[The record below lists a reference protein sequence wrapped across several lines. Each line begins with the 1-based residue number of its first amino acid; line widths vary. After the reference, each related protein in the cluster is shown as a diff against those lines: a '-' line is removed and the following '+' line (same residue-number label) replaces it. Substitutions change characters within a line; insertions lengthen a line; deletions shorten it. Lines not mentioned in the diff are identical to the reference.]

1 MWKIKEYDRKRNRRL
16 LLFIPVSLIALLAI
30 LFSLERSQVVERIFT
45 VGYEGP
51 PRFVPTITII
61 EEKGIE
67 SDVTMPELHRMVA
80 QKIVLEDEEAEE
92 EEDAKKKSS
101 DAREDLEEPILDDQI
116 GKFNLRSYKTRAE
129 VPYRENY
136 VILKMVKPDYPPEA
150 IEKGL
155 EGYVVVEL
163 YIGIDGTVAEAW
175 IRSAYGG
182 ASFETASLEAVRQF
196 LFKPIT
202 ENGAPVPF
210 WVSFLI
216 TFKQQS

>member
-16 LLFIPVSLIALLAI
+16 LLFIPISMIALLVI
-30 LFSLERSQVVERIFT
+30 LLSLERSQVIERIFT

-51 PRFVPTITII
+51 TRFVPTITII

-80 QKIVLEDEEAEE
+80 QKIVVEDEKPE
-92 EEDAKKKSS
+92 EEDTRKKSS
-101 DAREDLEEPILDDQI
+101 DTREELEDPILDDQV
-116 GKFNLRSYKTRAE
+116 GKSTYRSHKTRAE
-129 VPYRENY
+129 VPYREDY
-136 VILKMVKPDYPPEA
+136 VILKMVKPEYPPEA

-155 EGYVVVEL
+155 EGYVIVEL
-163 YIGIDGTVAEAW
+163 YIDTNGTVTEAW
-175 IRSAYGG
+175 IRSAYGDKT
-182 ASFETASLEAVRQF
+182 FEIASLKAVRRF

-202 ENGAPVPF
+202 ENGAPIPF

-216 TFKQQS
+216 TFKQQG

>member
-16 LLFIPVSLIALLAI
+16 LLFIPVSLIALLVI

-51 PRFVPTITII
+51 PRFVPTITIV

-67 SDVTMPELHRMVA
+67 SEVTMPERHRMVA
-80 QKIVLEDEEAEE
+80 QKIVLENEEPEDKDAE
-92 EEDAKKKSS
+92 KKSS

-116 GKFNLRSYKTRAE
+116 GKANLRSHKTRAE
-129 VPYRENY
+129 VPYREDY

-155 EGYVVVEL
+155 EGYVIVEL
-163 YIGIDGTVAEAW
+163 YIGTDGTVEEAW
-175 IRSAYGG
+175 VRSAYG
-182 ASFETASLEAVRQF
+182 AKSFEIASLEAVRQF
-196 LFKPIT
+196 LFRPIT
-202 ENGAPVPF
+202 ENGSPIPF

-216 TFKQQS
+216 TFRQQI